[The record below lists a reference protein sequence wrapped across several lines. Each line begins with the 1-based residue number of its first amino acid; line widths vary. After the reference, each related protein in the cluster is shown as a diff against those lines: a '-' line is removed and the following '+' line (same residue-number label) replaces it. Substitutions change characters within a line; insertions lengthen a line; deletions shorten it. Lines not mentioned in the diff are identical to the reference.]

1 MKLKGIIL
9 TMLSA
14 IAFGFGFTLGPMTY
28 GSGGSNPATLTFLR
42 NFLSIPF
49 LIGLIFI
56 NKINLKVTKK
66 QLINL
71 IILALFGNTT
81 TTLMLNTS
89 FAYIDVGVGTSI
101 QFTYPVFVTLGCVLL
116 FHEKFTKQ
124 KFLSL
129 FICMSGIA
137 LFFIEAFKSSSF
149 NSNSILGL
157 SLALATGIFY
167 SFYMIF
173 LDKSGLKSEHPLK
186 VTLYVAI
193 VSSISTFLYGLFTNQ
208 LLVFSLTT
216 KSWIISFIFAILCNV
231 VALSLIQ
238 VGIKHVG
245 SSAAA
250 VISTFEPITSVIFGV
265 ILLDEKIT
273 SIKIIACILII
284 IGVLVLSYSK
294 EEKDPYILSE
304 KEL

>member
-1 MKLKGIIL
+1 MKLKGILL

-42 NFLSIPF
+42 NFLSLPF
-49 LIGLIFI
+49 LLALLYI
-56 NKINLKVTKK
+56 NKINLKVTKE
-66 QLINL
+66 QLKKL
-71 IILALFGNTT
+71 IILAVFGNTT

-101 QFTYPVFVTLGCVLL
+101 QFTYPVFVTLGCVL
-116 FHEKFTKQ
+116 FFNEKLTKQ

-129 FICMSGIA
+129 LVCMSGIG
-137 LFFIEAFKSSSF
+137 LFFLEAFKSSSF
-149 NSNSILGL
+149 NSGSILGL

-167 SFYMIF
+167 SFYMIY
-173 LDKSGLKSEHPLK
+173 LDKTGLKSEHPLK

-193 VSSISTFLYGLFTNQ
+193 VSSISTFLYALLTNQ
-208 LLVFSLTT
+208 IAIFTLTS
-216 KSWIISFIFAILCNV
+216 KSWIISFAFALLCNV

-250 VISTFEPITSVIFGV
+250 VISTFEPLTSVVFGV
-265 ILLDEKIT
+265 ILLNEKIT
-273 SIKIIACILII
+273 PIKIIACILII
-284 IGVLVLSYSK
+284 AGVLILSYTK
-294 EEKDPYILSE
+294 KPKDTVPISE
-304 KEL
+304 NNI